1 MDSSIRSAISSELSR
16 LRKQEADVSAKIQ
29 AALQEE
35 NLAIEKKWK
44 GSGGS
49 GSQDSSSSSKGGRSA
64 HALQKEL
71 DAVKEKIERHN
82 ASRKAVE
89 STPGVKEA
97 RDKVVKCYKENPK
110 RTLDCWKDVKSF
122 SDAVEQ
128 AERVSC
134 ARERQMESA
143 EKWETWQVLTTLHLQ
158 NFIASLK

>member
-1 MDSSIRSAISSELSR
+1 MDSSIRNAISSELSR

-44 GSGGS
+44 GSS
-49 GSQDSSSSSKGGRSA
+49 DSSSKGSGRSA

-71 DAVKEKIERHN
+71 DSVKEKIERHN

-97 RDKVVKCYKENPK
+97 REKVVKCYKENPK

-122 SDAVEQ
+122 SEAVEQ
-128 AERVSC
+128 AERVS
-134 ARERQMESA
+134 
-143 EKWETWQVLTTLHLQ
+143 
-158 NFIASLK
+158 